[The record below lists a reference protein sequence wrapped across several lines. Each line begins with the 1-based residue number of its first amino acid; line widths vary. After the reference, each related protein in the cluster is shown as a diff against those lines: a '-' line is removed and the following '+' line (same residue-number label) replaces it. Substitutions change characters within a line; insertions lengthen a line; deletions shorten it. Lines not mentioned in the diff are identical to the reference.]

1 MEVYILYLLLSA
13 VAGLVWL
20 SIVQARAHKAYR
32 IWADAKIDALMAELR
47 AEETA
52 AIQGDETLNRY
63 LRECG

>member
-1 MEVYILYLLLSA
+1 MKIYILYLLLSA

-32 IWADAKIDALMAELR
+32 TWAEAKIDALTDELR
-47 AEETA
+47 AAETA

-63 LRECG
+63 LRECC

>member
-20 SIVQARAHKAYR
+20 SIIQARAHKAYR
-32 IWADAKIDALMAELR
+32 AQMDAKINSLLAELR
-47 AEETA
+47 AAETKLIKENERLA
-52 AIQGDETLNRY
+52 RY